1 MYKIAVDGPAGA
13 GKSTISKMVAKEI
26 GFIYVDTGAFFRTI
40 ALGCIKGNV
49 DISNEEAVNEAINMF
64 DISFAYENGE
74 QQVYLNKENVSSLIR
89 TAEVSNAASV
99 VSAYKAVRQKVNVSE
114 YEISEKENVVMDG
127 RDIGT
132 SVFPDASVK
141 IYLTASSYVRAVRRL
156 RDYEKKGIKASI
168 EEVEKEIIERDERD
182 MHREISPLTRA
193 EDAVF
198 LDSSDLTV
206 DEVVSK
212 MVTIIKSKIEL

>member
-1 MYKIAVDGPAGA
+1 MLVKYLINNYQLGA
-13 GKSTISKMVAKEI
+13 K
-26 GFIYVDTGAFFRTI
+26 
-40 ALGCIKGNV
+40 L
-49 DISNEEAVNEAINMF
+49 
-64 DISFAYENGE
+64 
-74 QQVYLNKENVSSLIR
+74 R
-89 TAEVSNAASV
+89 TAPVDKLVLQERIGSKKTEIVF
-99 VSAYKAVRQKVNVSE
+99 
-114 YEISEKENVVMDG
+114 EISEKENVVMDG